1 VANFDVLIAGAG
13 PAGCATALSLA
24 NFAPELQVGLVDASV
39 AGYRP
44 IGETVP
50 PPIRP
55 ALVHLGIWD
64 AFIAAGHCPSY
75 RTVAAWGDSRLAGNE
90 FLFHAHQAGWRL
102 DRAVFDAM
110 LVQAA
115 TSRSAVHLRSKVVAL
130 AHHESRWRVTLSDGT
145 AHSARFVVDATGRAA
160 TVARRC
166 GFRALNLD
174 TLVGCC
180 FHAASRSDGSEGLM
194 IETFAEGWWYTAA
207 LPRGGRVLACM
218 TDADHVRP
226 LGLSCGEGLERLLAE
241 TRHVQQVVEISRP
254 IHRPKIYPAGSRRL
268 QGETT
273 LPLLCVGDA
282 AMCYDPVSGQGIVK
296 SLRSGIFAAY
306 AIGDFLGKGDV
317 RGLSR
322 YRLMLDREFVSYR
335 EALRGYYIQERR
347 WPNRPFWRRRTATAA
362 TSCDK
367 TLEQQGLSN
376 AREPQNSYNI
386 SRD

>member
-1 VANFDVLIAGAG
+1 M
-13 PAGCATALSLA
+13 
-24 NFAPELQVGLVDASV
+24 
-39 AGYRP
+39 
-44 IGETVP
+44 
-50 PPIRP
+50 
-55 ALVHLGIWD
+55 LG
-64 AFIAAGHCPSY
+64 
-75 RTVAAWGDSRLAGNE
+75 R
-90 FLFHAHQAGWRL
+90 
-102 DRAVFDAM
+102 
-110 LVQAA
+110 AA

-166 GFRALNLD
+166 GFRPLNLD

-180 FHAASRSDGSEGLM
+180 FHAASRSDGTEGLM

-207 LPRGGRVLACM
+207 LPGGRRVLVCM
-218 TDADHVRP
+218 TDADRVRP

-241 TRHVQQVVEISRP
+241 TRHIQQVVEISRP
-254 IHRPKIYPAGSRRL
+254 IDRPKIYPAGSRRL

-273 LPLLCVGDA
+273 LPLLCAGDA
-282 AMCYDPVSGQGIVK
+282 AMCYDPVSDQGIVK
-296 SLRSGIFAAY
+296 ALRSGIFAAY

-335 EALRGYYIQERR
+335 EALRGYYTQERR

-362 TSCDK
+362 
-367 TLEQQGLSN
+367 
-376 AREPQNSYNI
+376 
-386 SRD
+386 

>member
-1 VANFDVLIAGAG
+1 
-13 PAGCATALSLA
+13 
-24 NFAPELQVGLVDASV
+24 
-39 AGYRP
+39 
-44 IGETVP
+44 
-50 PPIRP
+50 
-55 ALVHLGIWD
+55 
-64 AFIAAGHCPSY
+64 
-75 RTVAAWGDSRLAGNE
+75 
-90 FLFHAHQAGWRL
+90 
-102 DRAVFDAM
+102 
-110 LVQAA
+110 
-115 TSRSAVHLRSKVVAL
+115 
-130 AHHESRWRVTLSDGT
+130 
-145 AHSARFVVDATGRAA
+145 
-160 TVARRC
+160 
-166 GFRALNLD
+166 
-174 TLVGCC
+174 
-180 FHAASRSDGSEGLM
+180 M

-207 LPRGGRVLACM
+207 LPGGGRVLACM
-218 TDADHVRP
+218 TDADRVRP

-254 IHRPKIYPAGSRRL
+254 IDRPKIYPAGSRRL

-273 LPLLCVGDA
+273 LPLLCAGDA

-296 SLRSGIFAAY
+296 ALRSGIFAAY

-362 TSCDK
+362 MSCDK

-376 AREPQNSYNI
+376 AREPQNSYTI